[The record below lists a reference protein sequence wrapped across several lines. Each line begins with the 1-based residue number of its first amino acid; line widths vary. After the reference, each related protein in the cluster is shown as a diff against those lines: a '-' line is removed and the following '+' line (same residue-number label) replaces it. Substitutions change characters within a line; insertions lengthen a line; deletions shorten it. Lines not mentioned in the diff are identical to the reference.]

1 MPEGPAPQDRPAP
14 GAEEGP
20 AVERSS
26 ITVPRLSDRRV
37 LDLFAALAR
46 DIGDDHRPIRL
57 TVRSIAATSFGVD
70 LPWTTLTGVPALVYE
85 RDLDVIDEAT
95 MTLGGG
101 GPAIAYHRG
110 GRERPSRSP
119 SQDEFR
125 IVPPAAGGDEAQHP
139 NGPAVPDVLGKITSG
154 LLALGRPRTPY
165 ANGDASADGR
175 PGLAEEPPAWAG
187 EAWPARPPPERR
199 DRPPDL
205 PAPPPRGRARPDLL
219 AELERCRAEA
229 RLGDPTR
236 GLRRPIHAAF
246 IALFAFFAA
255 ASLVHGLELAAGGP
269 LGAATVLTGVTAL
282 LTTLGAAATGF
293 LYVRWQIDL
302 FDRVAE
308 ADMRL
313 RQLELDIIR
322 ADWVVGTAAEWR
334 AGRDERLPDDLMR
347 SLFRVMFDEE
357 GGP

>member
-1 MPEGPAPQDRPAP
+1 
-14 GAEEGP
+14 
-20 AVERSS
+20 
-26 ITVPRLSDRRV
+26 VPRLSDRRV

-175 PGLAEEPPAWAG
+175 PGLAEEPPARVG

-205 PAPPPRGRARPDLL
+205 PAPPARGRARPDLL

-236 GLRRPIHAAF
+236 AIGRSPSRTREQRAAF
-246 IALFAFFAA
+246 RQDPR
-255 ASLVHGLELAAGGP
+255 SSVSS
-269 LGAATVLTGVTAL
+269 
-282 LTTLGAAATGF
+282 
-293 LYVRWQIDL
+293 
-302 FDRVAE
+302 
-308 ADMRL
+308 MR
-313 RQLELDIIR
+313 
-322 ADWVVGTAAEWR
+322 
-334 AGRDERLPDDLMR
+334 ER
-347 SLFRVMFDEE
+347 
-357 GGP
+357 

>member
-14 GAEEGP
+14 GVDEGP

-101 GPAIAYHRG
+101 GPVIAYHRG

-125 IVPPAAGGDEAQHP
+125 IVPVADGDEAQHP
-139 NGPAVPDVLGKITSG
+139 NGPAAPDVLGKITSG

-205 PAPPPRGRARPDLL
+205 PAPPPRGRPRPDLL

-229 RLGDPTR
+229 RQGDPTR
-236 GLRRPIHAAF
+236 ALRRPIHAAF

-269 LGAATVLTGVTAL
+269 LG
-282 LTTLGAAATGF
+282 
-293 LYVRWQIDL
+293 
-302 FDRVAE
+302 
-308 ADMRL
+308 
-313 RQLELDIIR
+313 
-322 ADWVVGTAAEWR
+322 
-334 AGRDERLPDDLMR
+334 
-347 SLFRVMFDEE
+347 
-357 GGP
+357 